1 MKKSMQLNLRAGEK
15 LYINGAVVRFDRK
28 VCVELMNDVTF
39 LMENHVMQLEET
51 TTPLRQLYFVAQAI
65 LMDPAN
71 AGAARTLFFQQ
82 LAALFTSFRNVDV
95 LQGLDEVGQ
104 LVESERVYDALRALR
119 GLFAIE
125 ETILAD
131 PHCRPPRAA

>member
-51 TTPLRQLYFVAQAI
+51 STPLRQLYFVAQAI

-71 AGAARTLFFQQ
+71 AAAARTLFFQQ
-82 LAALFTSFRNVDV
+82 LAALFTSFRNLDV
-95 LQGLDEVGQ
+95 LRGLDEVGQ
-104 LVESERVYDALRALR
+104 MVESERVYDALRALR
-119 GLFAIE
+119 GLFPLEDAI
-125 ETILAD
+125 LGD
-131 PHCRPPRAA
+131 PARRPTCAA

>member
-65 LMDPAN
+65 LMDPSN
-71 AGAARTLFFQQ
+71 AGAARNLFFQQ
-82 LAALFTSFRNVDV
+82 LAALFTSFRNLDV
-95 LQGLDEVGQ
+95 LHGLDEVGQ

-119 GLFAIE
+119 GLFPIE
-125 ETILAD
+125 EAILAD

>member
-65 LMDPAN
+65 LMDPVN

-119 GLFAIE
+119 GLFSIE